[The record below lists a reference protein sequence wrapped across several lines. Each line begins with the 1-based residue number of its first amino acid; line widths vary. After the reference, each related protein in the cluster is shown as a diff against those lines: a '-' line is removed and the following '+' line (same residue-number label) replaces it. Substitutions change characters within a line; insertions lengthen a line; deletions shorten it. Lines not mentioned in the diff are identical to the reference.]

1 MCRLGFLALMAIWS
15 ASACTSYRVQAL
27 SPALDGQKV
36 RVSVRDTVGRQ
47 PYVSVDVKDFWHRD
61 DAVGGLRCR
70 KEDPVRPYCTWEAW
84 SVRRELVVGLRV
96 KKYDGKKTG
105 RAAVAGVFL
114 AGAMLGTIAGA
125 ELNAPDI
132 AADFVGEM
140 GQGAVL
146 SLRAMCD
153 HDPSCGGQRPAF
165 FEVFWISLPGTLC
178 PLVLPVGEEARL
190 PL

>member
-1 MCRLGFLALMAIWS
+1 M
-15 ASACTSYRVQAL
+15 

-70 KEDPVRPYCTWEAW
+70 KEDSVRPYCTWEAW

-105 RAAVAGVFL
+105 HAVVAGVFL
-114 AGAMLGTIAGA
+114 AGAVLGTIAGA
-125 ELNAPDI
+125 ELDAPDVT
-132 AADFVGEM
+132 ADIVGEM
-140 GQGAVL
+140 SEGAAL
-146 SLRAMCD
+146 SLQSMCY
-153 HDPSCGGQRPAF
+153 HLPNCTGQRPAF
-165 FEVFWISLPGTLC
+165 LEVFWIPLPGAQC
-178 PLVLPVGEEARL
+178 PLVLPVGEGARS